1 MKLNKFF
8 LPAIVVTL
16 ALFITSCDN
25 EKNEKDE
32 KDEATET
39 TQQEKTGTDKKDT
52 ALVPTTVLPAGE
64 ILLTNLPVSIKQF
77 IEKNYAGYRM
87 TKAASDP
94 LCQGGDAIDVAVT
107 KAGAPNLSLIFK
119 PDGSFVQQEEDVP
132 IKTAPD
138 KVKDMIA
145 AKYADYKAGDQIEKL
160 QLADKTV
167 QYLVDLSKGE
177 TTKEVIFNKEGAVVC
192 EH

>member
-1 MKLNKFF
+1 MKLNKMF
-8 LPAIVVTL
+8 LPALVVTL
-16 ALFITSCDN
+16 ALFISSCDS

-39 TQQEKTGTDKKDT
+39 MQQEKTETDKKDT
-52 ALVPTTVLPAGE
+52 VLTPTTVLPAGE
-64 ILLTNLPVSIKQF
+64 MPLQNLPVAIKQF
-77 IEKNYAGYRM
+77 IEKNYTGYTM
-87 TKAASDP
+87 TKAVSDP
-94 LCQGGDAIDVAVT
+94 LCQGGEAIDVAVT

-132 IKTAPD
+132 MKTAPD
-138 KVKDMIA
+138 KVRDVIA
-145 AKYADYKAGDQIEKL
+145 AKYADYNAGDQIEKL

-167 QYLVDLSKGE
+167 QYLVDLSKGG
-177 TTKEVIFNKEGAVVC
+177 TTKEVIFSKEGAVIC